1 MSLAPSPASNEVRER
16 PAGERFGVASPPLGP
31 FLAGIGGTPLV
42 PLRRVAAAELK
53 PGVELWAK
61 LEGANPG
68 GSVKDR
74 AALNMV
80 LEAERSGRLRPGMT
94 ILDASSGNT
103 GIAYG
108 MIGAAR
114 GYAVKLC
121 LPANAN
127 RERRALLAAYGV
139 DVVLTDPLE
148 GSDGAI
154 LRARALAAADPSLVY
169 LDQYSNP
176 ANWGAHVRSTGPE
189 IWAALGPRLTHF
201 VAGLG
206 TTGTFMGVSRALR
219 QVHPSVRCI
228 SVQPDGPFHGLEGLK
243 HMASSI
249 VPPIYDPGL
258 ADEALSAPTEDSLR
272 LLHRLGRSEGILV
285 GPSAAAALWGAI
297 EVGRRLDSG
306 VIVTIFPDGAD
317 RYLSDAHLF
326 QPVGGGAALPRTGR
340 EG

>member
-1 MSLAPSPASNEVRER
+1 MTTPSTAWTV
-16 PAGERFGVASPPLGP
+16 AGEPPTSEARFGPASPPLGA
-31 FLAGIGGTPLV
+31 FLSRIGGTPLV
-42 PLRRVAAAELK
+42 PLRRLAAARL
-53 PGVELWAK
+53 PAGVELWAK

-80 LEAERSGRLRPGMT
+80 LEAERAGRLSPGMT

-114 GYAVKLC
+114 GYPVKLC

-139 DVVLTDPLE
+139 EVVLTDPLE

-154 LRARALAAADPSLVY
+154 LAARALAAADPGLVY

-206 TTGTFMGVSRALR
+206 TSGTFMGVSRSLRAL
-219 QVHPSVRCI
+219 HPTIRCV

-258 ADEALSAPTEDSLR
+258 AHLALEAPTEASLA
-272 LLHRLGRSEGILV
+272 LLRELGRTEGVLV

-297 EVGRRLDSG
+297 EIGRILDQG
-306 VIVTIFPDGAD
+306 VIVTVFPDGAD
-317 RYLSDAHLF
+317 RYLSDPHLF
-326 QPVGGGAALPRTGR
+326 GALGGPGRPRAEGR
-340 EG
+340 A